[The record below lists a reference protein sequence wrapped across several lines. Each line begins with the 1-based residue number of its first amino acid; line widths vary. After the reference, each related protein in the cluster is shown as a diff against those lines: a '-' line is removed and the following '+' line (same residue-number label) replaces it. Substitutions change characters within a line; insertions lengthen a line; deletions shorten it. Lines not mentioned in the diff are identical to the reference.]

1 MKRRSFLATQAA
13 AALGLGSILG
23 AACRPH
29 SSEAGADKGAKSAD
43 DNFPLL
49 EATLQSLREQLDSG
63 QTTSAR
69 LVNLY
74 LERIE
79 AIDRQGPGLRSVIA
93 VNPKAVAQAQA
104 LDEERRQGKVRGP
117 LHGIPVLVKD
127 NIDTSGAIDDMP
139 TTAGSVALE
148 GRRADRDA
156 FIVER
161 LRQAGAIILGK
172 TNLSEWAN
180 FRSSDSSSGW
190 SSLGGQT
197 CNPYYLDR
205 NPCGSSSGSGVAVSA
220 NLCAVAVG
228 TETDGSIVCPSAVNG
243 IVGIKPTVG
252 LVSRS
257 GIVPISHT
265 QDTAGPMARTVADA
279 ALLLGVL
286 AGHDPA
292 DEATANSREQGH
304 SDYARFLDP
313 NGLKGKRIGIE
324 RKRQGSNPFLHRL
337 LDEARAQLESLGATV
352 VEVDYLEAVNALGQ
366 DEFTVLLYEF
376 KDGLNRYLAQA
387 GGQVKTLAD
396 VIRFNQEHLD
406 RAMPFFRQDLLEL
419 SESKGP
425 LSEGEY
431 RKALERSHNESRRL
445 IDACLAT
452 HQLDALFG
460 LTMGPACATDPV
472 YGDRWGDVFLTRP
485 AAISGYP
492 HITVPAGRVY
502 DLPVGVSFFGTAYTE
517 PALIGM
523 AYAYEQ
529 ATRHRQPPAFRE
541 RWGKGL

>member
-1 MKRRSFLATQAA
+1 MKRRSFIATQAA
-13 AALGLGSILG
+13 AALGLGSILN
-23 AACRPH
+23 AACAPK
-29 SSEAGADKGAKSAD
+29 ASAAQD
-43 DNFPLL
+43 EDQSAADNFPLL
-49 EATLQSLREQLDSG
+49 EATLSSLQEQLGSG
-63 QTTSAR
+63 QMTSAR
-69 LVNLY
+69 LTALY

-79 AIDRQGPGLRSVIA
+79 ALDRQGPALRSVIA
-93 VNPKAVAQAQA
+93 LNPKAAAQARA
-104 LDEERRQGKVRGP
+104 LDDERRQGKLRGP
-117 LHGIPVLVKD
+117 LHGIPVLIKD

-148 GRRADRDA
+148 ERRAGRDA
-156 FIVER
+156 FIVDR
-161 LRQAGAIILGK
+161 LRQAGAVILGK

-197 CNPYYLDR
+197 RNPYYLAR

-220 NLCAVAVG
+220 NLCAIAVG
-228 TETDGSIVCPSAVNG
+228 TETDGSIVCPAAVSG

-257 GIVPISHT
+257 GIIPISHT

-279 ALLLGVL
+279 ALLLGIL
-286 AGHDPA
+286 AGYDPA
-292 DEATANSREQGH
+292 DEATAGSRGQGH
-304 SDYARFLDP
+304 SDYTRFLDP
-313 NGLKGKRIGIE
+313 NGLRGKRIGIE
-324 RKRQGSNPFLHRL
+324 RQPQGSNPFLRQL
-337 LDEARAQLESLGATV
+337 LDEARAQLASLGATV
-352 VEVDYLEAVNALGQ
+352 IEVDYLQAIDALGQ

-387 GGQVKTLAD
+387 GAAVKSLAD
-396 VIRFNQEHLD
+396 VIQFNQKHWE

-425 LSEGEY
+425 LSDDEY
-431 RKALERSHNESRRL
+431 RKALAASRDESRRIL
-445 IDACLAT
+445 DACLDA
-452 HQLDALFG
+452 HRLDALFG

-502 DLPVGVSFFGTAYTE
+502 DLPVGVSLFGAAYTE

-541 RWGKGL
+541 RWGD